1 MKQTNIN
8 AELMLPLSLVLHRE
22 SEAAAGSGD
31 DHRFI
36 AIHIRAPLSS
46 R

>member
-1 MKQTNIN
+1 MKQTKIN

-22 SEAAAGSGD
+22 SAPGSGD

-46 R
+46 